1 MSNIKM
7 LNGKFNYSQHNTIK
21 NPFHSQRTT
30 ANSFSPNADRLI
42 AQTDLSLVHSN
53 DKLDKMQLNTP
64 KVQR

>member
-1 MSNIKM
+1 MSNVKM

-21 NPFHSQRTT
+21 NPFHSQGTT